1 MSPAPRNGPVISAK
15 IRGEHRA
22 NLVDVRE
29 QCRSCGAAPRRVFE
43 LTQQLTDRDLDR
55 RTVVCG
61 ELGPPIAQPAG
72 CARRT
77 CAAPSTSPSP
87 RRAEDAR
94 PPYAPTPSHSTT

>member
-72 CARRT
+72 CARGT
-77 CAAPSTSPSP
+77 CPAASTSRSPPPPQNSP
-87 RRAEDAR
+87 R
-94 PPYAPTPSHSTT
+94 PCPPTPSHPN